1 MALRIKD
8 RVKQGTT
15 TTGSGTINLDVS
27 FSSSGFQDF
36 SSLGNGTQTYYAI
49 EEGSNFEIGLG
60 TYNSNTLSRSTILD
74 SSNGGAKIALNGN
87 ANVFV
92 TYPADKAVFTDAD
105 NNATVT
111 GLIVGQ
117 TGVKFNDG
125 TIQTTAF
132 VGSVGGYDFTVSDGS
147 NSEVISSGNTVVWTG
162 AGNTTV
168 SYDTGTN
175 TFSVSGTDQDLSSYA
190 TQTYVNDASGHLQ
203 SQISTNDTDISN
215 LSGLVSTNT
224 TNISSND
231 TDIANLSGL
240 VSTNSTDIATVSG
253 LTVTNANNISSNDTD
268 ISNLSGLV
276 ATNTSD
282 ISTVS
287 GLTVTNSNDID
298 TVSGLTVTNS
308 NDINTVSGLLYNSW
322 TVTDGSNSEAI
333 SAGGQVK
340 FTGEGNTTVSYDT
353 GTNTVSISGAAGGG
367 GGGYD
372 FTVSDGSSSE
382 VVASGD
388 SVTWTGTGATTVSYN
403 SGSNTFTINTPSS
416 ETSYDYWTAT
426 DGNNTSNIAN
436 GNTVKI
442 TGSNDT
448 TVSFASGD
456 PNLFTVQSTQEVLLT
471 GINAGQPTGFSMVK
485 SVPLSVSG
493 GDAISVS
500 LTSVNPATFLV
511 SHDDTSSQ
519 STLSTTPNFFIT
531 SITLDDYGHVTS
543 LGSGEVTGVGSGGG
557 GGDFSFNVC
566 SDTIGSGDTLTIQ
579 GGSGIQV
586 DCGSTTTI
594 SATGVLMSGDASL
607 YEYWTLQ
614 GDGTDCNDSTFTIQ
628 NATAVQVQGSGG
640 TTVCMAGGSDPVIT
654 ISSEANLYD
663 GWIAKGFNVS
673 GDAIQKTIED
683 DDSVTI
689 TGAGST
695 TVIAETGAT
704 SITYTISGDNSSFY
718 GNWKAGDGD
727 GTFATIQSTNEVE
740 WSGAGLTSVDRTDK
754 LFTISGSPTIY
765 LGGSGITV
773 TGNSSPYTIHG
784 DLATTTSVGITQ
796 LDHDISGASQ
806 TGAATPYGVKEY
818 VNDYIGSS
826 GYGYWVAS
834 DGSTSSNIDKNET
847 LEFVGQGIITATVT
861 SGDPTTTVS
870 ISGAQY
876 IPGSGLTQDPL
887 KTFNVNTD
895 NSTLEVVSDTVRV
908 KDSGITNIKLAGGIT
923 NDKLVNN
930 SFTVTAAS
938 GLTGGGEAELGSGVT
953 LGIGDGAITTG
964 MLESSSITING
975 DNGITGGGEI
985 FLGGTGVLS
994 GVDATTSVKGVVQL
1008 QDSAEDGV
1016 VDKAITPNAVYDVS
1030 GALQTN
1036 IDGKDNYTKWIL
1048 KGDAATTTDVETY
1061 ETVQFTG
1068 VGATT
1073 VSLSGTDNRI
1083 VAISSTDTSNTYTA
1097 GAGLTLLSNEFS
1109 LTNDSFVLN
1118 AGSGLLITDS
1128 ATIALGDTR
1137 TLNVYTDESTI
1148 EVHSDRLRVKDEGIT
1163 AAKLN
1168 SDVNLDAVTDHGAT
1182 TTNNITVGMIN
1193 TSGVR
1198 TPISSGAGG
1207 ATATFDLSTASTFTH
1222 TLAANSTT
1230 TLAEVNATDG
1240 QKFIIRLEQNSA
1252 GTGLVNF
1259 FSTIR
1264 WAGGTAP
1271 TLTATTG
1278 KIDTFGFLTTTS
1290 GNYEGF
1296 IIGQNI

>member
-1 MALRIKD
+1 M
-8 RVKQGTT
+8 
-15 TTGSGTINLDVS
+15 
-27 FSSSGFQDF
+27 
-36 SSLGNGTQTYYAI
+36 
-49 EEGSNFEIGLG
+49 
-60 TYNSNTLSRSTILD
+60 
-74 SSNGGAKIALNGN
+74 
-87 ANVFV
+87 
-92 TYPADKAVFTDAD
+92 
-105 NNATVT
+105 
-111 GLIVGQ
+111 
-117 TGVKFNDG
+117 
-125 TIQTTAF
+125 
-132 VGSVGGYDFTVSDGS
+132 
-147 NSEVISSGNTVVWTG
+147 
-162 AGNTTV
+162 
-168 SYDTGTN
+168 
-175 TFSVSGTDQDLSSYA
+175 
-190 TQTYVNDASGHLQ
+190 
-203 SQISTNDTDISN
+203 
-215 LSGLVSTNT
+215 
-224 TNISSND
+224 
-231 TDIANLSGL
+231 
-240 VSTNSTDIATVSG
+240 
-253 LTVTNANNISSNDTD
+253 
-268 ISNLSGLV
+268 
-276 ATNTSD
+276 
-282 ISTVS
+282 
-287 GLTVTNSNDID
+287 
-298 TVSGLTVTNS
+298 
-308 NDINTVSGLLYNSW
+308 
-322 TVTDGSNSEAI
+322 
-333 SAGGQVK
+333 
-340 FTGEGNTTVSYDT
+340 
-353 GTNTVSISGAAGGG
+353 
-367 GGGYD
+367 
-372 FTVSDGSSSE
+372 
-382 VVASGD
+382 
-388 SVTWTGTGATTVSYN
+388 
-403 SGSNTFTINTPSS
+403 
-416 ETSYDYWTAT
+416 
-426 DGNNTSNIAN
+426 
-436 GNTVKI
+436 
-442 TGSNDT
+442 
-448 TVSFASGD
+448 
-456 PNLFTVQSTQEVLLT
+456 
-471 GINAGQPTGFSMVK
+471 
-485 SVPLSVSG
+485 
-493 GDAISVS
+493 
-500 LTSVNPATFLV
+500 
-511 SHDDTSSQ
+511 
-519 STLSTTPNFFIT
+519 
-531 SITLDDYGHVTS
+531 
-543 LGSGEVTGVGSGGG
+543 
-557 GGDFSFNVC
+557 
-566 SDTIGSGDTLTIQ
+566 
-579 GGSGIQV
+579 
-586 DCGSTTTI
+586 
-594 SATGVLMSGDASL
+594 
-607 YEYWTLQ
+607 
-614 GDGTDCNDSTFTIQ
+614 
-628 NATAVQVQGSGG
+628 
-640 TTVCMAGGSDPVIT
+640 
-654 ISSEANLYD
+654 
-663 GWIAKGFNVS
+663 
-673 GDAIQKTIED
+673 
-683 DDSVTI
+683 
-689 TGAGST
+689 
-695 TVIAETGAT
+695 
-704 SITYTISGDNSSFY
+704 
-718 GNWKAGDGD
+718 
-727 GTFATIQSTNEVE
+727 
-740 WSGAGLTSVDRTDK
+740 
-754 LFTISGSPTIY
+754 
-765 LGGSGITV
+765 
-773 TGNSSPYTIHG
+773 
-784 DLATTTSVGITQ
+784 
-796 LDHDISGASQ
+796 
-806 TGAATPYGVKEY
+806 
-818 VNDYIGSS
+818 
-826 GYGYWVAS
+826 
-834 DGSTSSNIDKNET
+834 
-847 LEFVGQGIITATVT
+847 T

-953 LGIGDGAITTG
+953 LGIGNGAITTG
-964 MLESSSITING
+964 MLESSSITINV

-994 GVDATTSVKGVVQL
+994 GVDGTTSVKGVVQL

-1083 VAISSTDTSNTYTA
+1083 VAISSTDTNSTYTA

-1182 TTNNITVGMIN
+1182 TTNNITVGMID

-1240 QKFIIRLEQNSA
+1240 QKFMIRLEQNSA

>member
-36 SSLGNGTQTYYAI
+36 SVLGNSTQTYYAI

-60 TYNSNTLSRSTILD
+60 TYSSNTLTRSTILD
-74 SSNGGAKIALNGN
+74 SSNGGAKIALAGN

-92 TYPADKAVFTDAD
+92 TYPADKAVFTDAN

-111 GLIVGQ
+111 GLIVGE

-132 VGSVGGYDFTVSDGS
+132 DGSAGGYDFTVSDGS

-162 AGNTTV
+162 LGNTTV
-168 SYDTGTN
+168 SYSTGSN

-231 TDIANLSGL
+231 TDISNLSGL
-240 VSTNSTDIATVSG
+240 VSTNSTDIG
-253 LTVTNANNISSNDTD
+253 
-268 ISNLSGLV
+268 
-276 ATNTSD
+276 
-282 ISTVS
+282 TVS

-298 TVSGLTVTNS
+298 
-308 NDINTVSGLLYNSW
+308 TVSGLLYNSW

-333 SAGGQVK
+333 SGGDQVK
-340 FTGEGNTTVSYDT
+340 FTGEGNTTVSYDA
-353 GTNTVSISGAAGGG
+353 GTNTVSISGTAGGG

-372 FTVSDGSSSE
+372 FTASDGSNSE
-382 VVASGD
+382 VISSGQ
-388 SVTWTGTGATTVSYN
+388 SVIWTGSGATTVNYN
-403 SGSNTFTINTPSS
+403 TASNTFTINTPSS
-416 ETSYDYWTAT
+416 ETSYDHWTAT
-426 DGNNTSNIAN
+426 DGSNTSNISN
-436 GNTVKI
+436 GDDVKI

-448 TVSFASGD
+448 IVSFASGD

-471 GINAGQPTGFSMVK
+471 GINAGQPTGLSMFK

-493 GDAISVS
+493 TDAISVS
-500 LTSVNPATFLV
+500 LTSANPATFLV

-519 STLSTTPNFFIT
+519 STLTTSPNFFIT
-531 SITLDDYGHVTS
+531 SVTLDNYGHVTS
-543 LGSGEVTGVGSGGG
+543 LGSGEVTGVGSGSG

-566 SDTIGSGDTLTIQ
+566 SDTIANGDTLTIQ
-579 GGSGIQV
+579 GGSGITV

-614 GDGTDCNDSTFTIQ
+614 GDGTACNDSTFTIQ
-628 NATAVQVQGSGG
+628 NGTAVQVQGGGG

-654 ISSEANLYD
+654 ISSESNLYD
-663 GWIAKGFNVS
+663 GWIAKGVNVS
-673 GDAIQKTIED
+673 GDAIQRKIED
-683 DDSVTI
+683 DDIVTI

-740 WSGAGLTSVDRTDK
+740 WSGAGLTSVDRSDK
-754 LFTISGSPTIY
+754 TFTISGSPTIY
-765 LGGSGITV
+765 LGGSGITI

-784 DLATTTSVGITQ
+784 DLATTTTIGITK

-818 VNDYIGSS
+818 VNDFIAST

-834 DGSTSSNIDKNET
+834 DGSISSNIDKNET
-847 LEFVGQGIITATVT
+847 LTFEGQGTVTTILT
-861 SGDPTTTVS
+861 SGDPASTVA
-870 ISGAQY
+870 ISGTPYTA
-876 IPGSGLTQDPL
+876 GLGLSLSSYRFD
-887 KTFNVNTD
+887 V
-895 NSTLEVVSDTVRV
+895 
-908 KDSGITNIKLAGGIT
+908 SGIDGSMIVDGSVT
-923 NDKLVNN
+923 NDDLQY
-930 SFTVTAAS
+930 ST
-938 GLTGGGEAELGSGVT
+938 
-953 LGIGDGAITTG
+953 
-964 MLESSSITING
+964 ITING

-985 FLGGTGVLS
+985 SLGGTGTLS
-994 GVDATTSVKGVVQL
+994 GISATTGVKGVVQL
-1008 QDSAEDGV
+1008 QDSAQDGV
-1016 VDKAITPNAVYDVS
+1016 VDKAITPNAVYDIS
-1030 GALQTN
+1030 GGLQTQISTN
-1036 IDGKDNYTKWIL
+1036 DTDISNLSGTVS
-1048 KGDAATTTDVETY
+1048 DVEAALYHGWTI
-1061 ETVQFTG
+1061 EGRDTTSTVTG
-1068 VGATT
+1068 FVNSEEVFMVTGQGATS
-1073 VSLSGTDNRI
+1073 VSLGGTDNRTLTI
-1083 VAISSTDTSNTYTA
+1083 NSTDTDTTYTA
-1097 GAGLTLLSNEFS
+1097 GTGLVLRGASSTQFNVSGIDTSMIEDGGVHNADLQNS
-1109 LTNDSFVLN
+1109 SFVLN

-1128 ATIALGDTR
+1128 ATISLGDTR

-1182 TTNNITVGMIN
+1182 TTNNITVGMID

-1240 QKFIIRLEQNSA
+1240 QKFMIRLEQNSA

-1278 KIDTFGFLTTTS
+1278 QIDTFGFLTTTS

>member
-15 TTGSGTINLDVS
+15 TTGAGTINLDVS

-36 SSLGNGTQTYYAI
+36 SVLGNGTETYYAI

-74 SSNGGAKIALNGN
+74 SSNGGAKIALAGN

-111 GLIVGQ
+111 GLILGQ

-132 VGSVGGYDFTVSDGS
+132 DGSTGGYDFTVSDGS

-168 SYDTGTN
+168 SYDAGTN

-287 GLTVTNSNDID
+287 GL
-298 TVSGLTVTNS
+298 
-308 NDINTVSGLLYNSW
+308 LYNSW

-333 SAGGQVK
+333 SAGDQVK
-340 FTGEGNTTVSYDT
+340 FTGEGNTTVIYDT
-353 GTNTVSISGAAGGG
+353 GTNTVSISGAAGGA

-403 SGSNTFTINTPSS
+403 NGNNTFTINTPSS

-426 DGNNTSNIAN
+426 DGTNTSNIAN

-471 GINAGQPTGFSMVK
+471 GINAGQPTGFSMLK

-511 SHDDTSSQ
+511 SHDNTSSQ

-543 LGSGEVTGVGSGGG
+543 LGSGEVTGVGSGSGG

-566 SDTIGSGDTLTIQ
+566 SDTISNGDTLTIQ

-586 DCGSTTTI
+586 TCGSTTTI
-594 SATGVLMSGDASL
+594 SSTGVLMSGDASL

-614 GDGTDCNDSTFTIQ
+614 GDGTDCNSSTFPIQ
-628 NATAVQVQGSGG
+628 NATTVQVQGSGG

-663 GWIAKGFNVS
+663 GWIAKGFNIS

-695 TVIAETGAT
+695 TVIAETGAA

-953 LGIGDGAITTG
+953 LGIGNGAITTG
-964 MLESSSITING
+964 MLESSSITINV

-994 GVDATTSVKGVVQL
+994 GVDGTTSVKGVVQL

-1083 VAISSTDTSNTYTA
+1083 VAISSTDTNSTYTA

-1182 TTNNITVGMIN
+1182 TTNNITVGMID

-1240 QKFIIRLEQNSA
+1240 QKFMIRLEQNSA

>member
-8 RVKQGTT
+8 RVKQGTS

-36 SSLGNGTQTYYAI
+36 SVLGNGTQTYYAI

-60 TYNSNTLSRSTILD
+60 TYSSNTLTRSTILD
-74 SSNGGAKIALNGN
+74 SSNGGAKIALAGN

-92 TYPADKAVFTDAD
+92 TYPADKAVFTDAN

-111 GLIVGQ
+111 GLIVGE

-132 VGSVGGYDFTVSDGS
+132 DGSAGGYDFTVSDGS

-162 AGNTTV
+162 LGNTTV
-168 SYDTGTN
+168 SYSTGSN

-231 TDIANLSGL
+231 TDISNLSGL
-240 VSTNSTDIATVSG
+240 VSTNSTDIG
-253 LTVTNANNISSNDTD
+253 
-268 ISNLSGLV
+268 
-276 ATNTSD
+276 
-282 ISTVS
+282 TVS

-298 TVSGLTVTNS
+298 
-308 NDINTVSGLLYNSW
+308 TVSGLLYNSW

-333 SAGGQVK
+333 SGGDQVK
-340 FTGEGNTTVSYDT
+340 FTGEGNTTVSYDA
-353 GTNTVSISGAAGGG
+353 GTNTVSISGTAGGG

-372 FTVSDGSSSE
+372 FTASDGSNSE
-382 VVASGD
+382 VISSGQ
-388 SVTWTGTGATTVSYN
+388 SVIWTGSGATTVNYN
-403 SGSNTFTINTPSS
+403 TASNTFTINTPSS
-416 ETSYDYWTAT
+416 ETSYDHWTAT
-426 DGNNTSNIAN
+426 DGSNTSNISN
-436 GNTVKI
+436 GDDVKI

-448 TVSFASGD
+448 IVSFASGD

-471 GINAGQPTGFSMVK
+471 GINAGQPTGLSMFK

-493 GDAISVS
+493 TDAISVS
-500 LTSVNPATFLV
+500 LTSANPATFLV

-519 STLSTTPNFFIT
+519 STLTTSPNFFIT
-531 SITLDDYGHVTS
+531 SVTLDNYGHVTS
-543 LGSGEVTGVGSGGG
+543 LGSGEVTGVGSGSV

-566 SDTIGSGDTLTIQ
+566 SDTITYGDTLTIQ
-579 GGSGIQV
+579 GGSGISV

-594 SATGVLMSGDASL
+594 SATGVLMSGDSSL

-614 GDGTDCNDSTFTIQ
+614 GDGTACNDSTFTIQ
-628 NATAVQVQGSGG
+628 NGTAVQVQGGGG

-654 ISSEANLYD
+654 ISSESNLYD
-663 GWIAKGFNVS
+663 GWIAKGVNVS
-673 GDAIQKTIED
+673 GDAIQRKIED
-683 DDSVTI
+683 DDIVTI

-740 WSGAGLTSVDRTDK
+740 WSGAGLTSVDRSDK
-754 LFTISGSPTIY
+754 TFTISGSPTIY
-765 LGGSGITV
+765 LGGSGITI

-784 DLATTTSVGITQ
+784 DLATTTTIGITK

-818 VNDYIGSS
+818 VNDFIAST

-834 DGSTSSNIDKNET
+834 DGSISSNIDKNET
-847 LEFVGQGIITATVT
+847 LTFEGQGTVTTILT
-861 SGDPTTTVS
+861 SGDPASTVA
-870 ISGAQY
+870 ISGTPYTA
-876 IPGSGLTQDPL
+876 GLGLSLSSYRFD
-887 KTFNVNTD
+887 V
-895 NSTLEVVSDTVRV
+895 
-908 KDSGITNIKLAGGIT
+908 SGIDGSMIVDGSVT
-923 NDKLVNN
+923 NDDLQY
-930 SFTVTAAS
+930 ST
-938 GLTGGGEAELGSGVT
+938 
-953 LGIGDGAITTG
+953 
-964 MLESSSITING
+964 ITING

-985 FLGGTGVLS
+985 SLGGTGTLS
-994 GVDATTSVKGVVQL
+994 GISATTGVKGVVQL
-1008 QDSAEDGV
+1008 QDSAQDGV
-1016 VDKAITPNAVYDVS
+1016 VDKAITPNAVYDIS
-1030 GALQTN
+1030 GGLQTQISTN
-1036 IDGKDNYTKWIL
+1036 DTDISNLSGTVS
-1048 KGDAATTTDVETY
+1048 DVEAALYHGWTI
-1061 ETVQFTG
+1061 EGRDTTSTVTG
-1068 VGATT
+1068 FVNSEEVFMVTGQGATS
-1073 VSLSGTDNRI
+1073 VSLGGTDNRTLTI
-1083 VAISSTDTSNTYTA
+1083 NSTDTDTTYTA
-1097 GAGLTLLSNEFS
+1097 GTGLVLRGASSTQFNVSGIDTSMIEDGGVHNADLQNS
-1109 LTNDSFVLN
+1109 SFVLN

-1128 ATIALGDTR
+1128 ATISLGDTR

-1182 TTNNITVGMIN
+1182 TTNNITVGMID

-1230 TLAEVNATDG
+1230 MLAEVNATDG
-1240 QKFIIRLEQNSA
+1240 QKFMIRLEQNSA

-1278 KIDTFGFLTTTS
+1278 QIDTFGFLTTTS